1 MKHAL
6 GVCLCFLVAAGAGC
20 HGPHQDSGM
29 SVVVQGEGRFPA
41 SLAGRWQADRDGWEF
56 VMGPDGH
63 ISSAVLSLGRV
74 RITPG
79 QTVTVPTR
87 GGGEGVFEP
96 GEWTVYYEPSTRQLT
111 IKIAMDRV
119 RVEMGEAVLEGSTID
134 VLSGAVSVA
143 DGTWQ
148 VQWSAFNKYTVHGT
162 DKPAAELSTHPEYGE
177 TKALTF
183 QKIPEE

>member
-6 GVCLCFLVAAGAGC
+6 GIWLCLLVAAAVGC
-20 HGPHQDSGM
+20 NGRHQNSGM

-41 SLAGRWQADRDGWEF
+41 SLAGRWTADRDGWEF
-56 VMGPDGH
+56 VIEPDGR
-63 ISSAVLSLGRV
+63 IASAVLSLGRV
-74 RITPG
+74 RVTPG

-96 GEWTVYYEPSTRQLT
+96 GEWTVYYEPGTRQLT
-111 IKIAMDRV
+111 VKIAMDHV

-143 DGTWQ
+143 DGIWQ
-148 VQWSAFNKYTVHGT
+148 VQWSAFNTYTVSGT
-162 DKPAAELSTHPEYGE
+162 NKPATELSTHPEYGE

-183 QKIPEE
+183 QRAAEE